1 MGLNP
6 YNTMDD
12 LISGFDSM
20 NTWDSEKNYIDLINS
35 IENARCIF
43 ETEKPTVESIVS
55 YIEFASNR
63 YVYMNKF
70 ISFDDINE
78 KIQEFFNCSNPLKK
92 IRISYDIDIYIYN
105 YIQV

>member
-1 MGLNP
+1 
-6 YNTMDD
+6 MDD
-12 LISGFDSM
+12 LISCFDSM

-43 ETEKPTVESIVS
+43 EIPTTESIVS
-55 YIEFASNR
+55 YIELASNR

-70 ISFDDINE
+70 ISFDDD
-78 KIQEFFNCSNPLKK
+78 IQKKFQDFFNCSNGLKK
-92 IRISYDIDIYIYN
+92 IRISYEIDMYIYN